1 VVLNFRK
8 LNRIK
13 VENVELPLDMI
24 ECDVDSKDK
33 LETIR
38 HGQILIETP
47 NDFYLVS
54 SKGNMAFHY
63 SKPGPPKIMAVE
75 KLELNPDSF
84 SYKVELSQKTL
95 FDFAKKE
102 GLFIF
107 ETDEGYYL
115 PSSELVF
122 FSKKGKSVLLVGWLV
137 GVKFYPKPK
146 TQNAKARAIDR
157 LIYQYHV
164 ITWKNQRKRQIEAAK
179 RAWNA
184 IGFYGLPL

>member
-1 VVLNFRK
+1 MVLNFRK

-84 SYKVELSQKTL
+84 SCKVELSQKTL
-95 FDFAKKE
+95 FDFAKKRA
-102 GLFIF
+102 LFVF

-122 FSKKGKSVLLVGWLV
+122 FSKKGKSVLLVG
-137 GVKFYPKPK
+137 VKFYPKPK
-146 TQNAKARAIDR
+146 PKNAKARAIDR
-157 LIYQYHV
+157 SIYQYHV

>member
-1 VVLNFRK
+1 MVLNFRK

-84 SYKVELSQKTL
+84 SCKVELSQKTL
-95 FDFAKKE
+95 FDFAKKRA
-102 GLFIF
+102 LFVF

-122 FSKKGKSVLLVGWLV
+122 FSKKGKSVLLVGWGKVLSQ
-137 GVKFYPKPK
+137 
-146 TQNAKARAIDR
+146 TQNPKCESARDRSIDISISCNNMEESEEKAD
-157 LIYQYHV
+157 
-164 ITWKNQRKRQIEAAK
+164 
-179 RAWNA
+179 
-184 IGFYGLPL
+184 